1 MASNKSKTP
10 GPIQVVV
17 VLMLTVL
24 AFYFGNR
31 FGQVFDFN
39 TMEITDGALATVN
52 SIVAAPAAIS
62 MASVPMLYAI
72 GLAITVL
79 IVWLYTFMY
88 AGNYRYGEEAGS
100 AKWGTLKEGIAFK
113 DQTDPSNNLL
123 FTKNY
128 GLALKKP
135 KFDLEHDRNLNV
147 MVIGGSGSG
156 KTRNYVKPNLMQLNA
171 SYFLTDPKGTSLSE
185 CGYLFRDNGYR
196 IKVFNTI
203 EFNKSMHYNPLKYVK
218 TDADILS
225 FVNCLISNTNG
236 DKQSGGDPFWE
247 NSERLLYTA
256 LIALLR
262 DWFPPEDYSLDGL
275 LTLLSMA
282 EAKENDENFK
292 SPLDMIFDE
301 IETGKVYERNPFYQG
316 PSTSSSYADAES
328 DRMAISENTTDEF
341 TWQSSL
347 MERNNDGLSPARE
360 GGLTSD
366 QDFALANYKMFKVA
380 AGKTLKSIIIS
391 CNVRMAP
398 MRIEQVRELLKYDE
412 MNLDEMGDPGQ
423 RTAVFAIMSDTDK
436 TFSFLHAIMMWQS
449 IDILCRRALEKY
461 NGKLPTMV
469 NFIFDEFA
477 NIGTIPDIEQTIAVT
492 RSRNIG
498 TLKLKRIRGKYT
510 GSVLPYGYRPDPDD
524 INCFIIDPVA
534 ASVVRRIWEMHAG
547 GIGAPT
553 IARTLNEE
561 GIPNPTSYAKLTG
574 YSWHNRPSSSLWSAG
589 CIYSILHNETY
600 LGTLCQ
606 GRQLTPEGQFHSKKN
621 IPKDQWVRTVGHHP
635 AIIDDELLRRELKAR
650 KEAGAHN
657 LHEQKKNFPPGI
669 FGKEV
674 RCASCGKILTKGKT
688 LRKTGY
694 ERTLFCPTR
703 KKSPSHCKGAF
714 ISEKHLESAILHELK
729 NLADRY
735 SDDRVQIG
743 ICQDAQSAD
752 LIQER
757 NRLKTAVELIEKEIT
772 AYEQRSRDL
781 YLKRAT
787 DGMSIDDFNSAL
799 SRIRNDVDK
808 LRLKSKRASS
818 ELLHLNES
826 IAAESIRMETV
837 LKAADFNHL
846 DKTKVS
852 MLIESVYVHKRD
864 PKSGTQAIDITWKF

>member
-1 MASNKSKTP
+1 MAD
-10 GPIQVVV
+10 
-17 VLMLTVL
+17 L
-24 AFYFGNR
+24 
-31 FGQVFDFN
+31 
-39 TMEITDGALATVN
+39 
-52 SIVAAPAAIS
+52 
-62 MASVPMLYAI
+62 
-72 GLAITVL
+72 
-79 IVWLYTFMY
+79 
-88 AGNYRYGEEAGS
+88 GEEAFSSQMKVVATFLRLLEELMRNKQQDLRYGTKTQRRGILGRMKDFVGGIFKKVYDGTFGRLS
-100 AKWGTLKEGIAFK
+100 RNGKDYGQLDLNDPAVAKLFADTMKQMGMDAMHE
-113 DQTDPSNNLL
+113 DNNLL
-123 FTKNY
+123 FSTSDVAKILAFSKMVEQALGKKIEHENDTPEKEQSQEHGQDQERQADASLRKFNIILCKNQSR
-128 GLALKKP
+128 
-135 KFDLEHDRNLNV
+135 F
-147 MVIGGSGSG
+147 
-156 KTRNYVKPNLMQLNA
+156 TRDMQL
-171 SYFLTDPKGTSLSE
+171 
-185 CGYLFRDNGYR
+185 
-196 IKVFNTI
+196 V
-203 EFNKSMHYNPLKYVK
+203 
-218 TDADILS
+218 
-225 FVNCLISNTNG
+225 
-236 DKQSGGDPFWE
+236 
-247 NSERLLYTA
+247 
-256 LIALLR
+256 
-262 DWFPPEDYSLDGL
+262 
-275 LTLLSMA
+275 
-282 EAKENDENFK
+282 
-292 SPLDMIFDE
+292 
-301 IETGKVYERNPFYQG
+301 
-316 PSTSSSYADAES
+316 
-328 DRMAISENTTDEF
+328 
-341 TWQSSL
+341 
-347 MERNNDGLSPARE
+347 
-360 GGLTSD
+360 
-366 QDFALANYKMFKVA
+366 
-380 AGKTLKSIIIS
+380 
-391 CNVRMAP
+391 
-398 MRIEQVRELLKYDE
+398 
-412 MNLDEMGDPGQ
+412 
-423 RTAVFAIMSDTDK
+423 
-436 TFSFLHAIMMWQS
+436 
-449 IDILCRRALEKY
+449 EKY
-461 NGKLPTMV
+461 IHGLFPIWGIRFVGMVDGADTSVKGNKKARQINGLV
-469 NFIFDEFA
+469 NQWYLENLSD
-477 NIGTIPDIEQTIAVT
+477 NIKA
-492 RSRNIG
+492 

-674 RCASCGKILTKGKT
+674 RCASYGKILTKGKT

-729 NLADRY
+729 NLAERY

>member
-1 MASNKSKTP
+1 MKT
-10 GPIQVVV
+10 QD
-17 VLMLTVL
+17 
-24 AFYFGNR
+24 NR
-31 FGQVFDFN
+31 DR
-39 TMEITDGALATVN
+39 I
-52 SIVAAPAAIS
+52 AAIYVRLSEEDHDKVHETDDSLSIQNQKS
-62 MASVPMLYAI
+62 MLLEFASKH
-72 GLAITVL
+72 GWTVYD
-79 IVWLYTFMY
+79 IYHDDDY
-88 AGNYRYGEEAGS
+88 AGA
-100 AKWGTLKEGIAFK
+100 
-113 DQTDPSNNLL
+113 
-123 FTKNY
+123 
-128 GLALKKP
+128 
-135 KFDLEHDRNLNV
+135 DR
-147 MVIGGSGSG
+147 S
-156 KTRNYVKPNLMQLNA
+156 RP
-171 SYFLTDPKGTSLSE
+171 
-185 CGYLFRDNGYR
+185 
-196 IKVFNTI
+196 
-203 EFNKSMHYNPLKYVK
+203 EFN
-218 TDADILS
+218 
-225 FVNCLISNTNG
+225 
-236 DKQSGGDPFWE
+236 
-247 NSERLLYTA
+247 R
-256 LIALLR
+256 LIA
-262 DWFPPEDYSLDGL
+262 D
-275 LTLLSMA
+275 
-282 EAKENDENFK
+282 
-292 SPLDMIFDE
+292 
-301 IETGKVYERNPFYQG
+301 
-316 PSTSSSYADAES
+316 
-328 DRMAISENTTDEF
+328 
-341 TWQSSL
+341 
-347 MERNNDGLSPARE
+347 ARE
-360 GGLTSD
+360 GKFG
-366 QDFALANYKMFKVA
+366 
-380 AGKTLKSIIIS
+380 I
-391 CNVRMAP
+391 
-398 MRIEQVRELLKYDE
+398 
-412 MNLDEMGDPGQ
+412 
-423 RTAVFAIMSDTDK
+423 
-436 TFSFLHAIMMWQS
+436 
-449 IDILCRRALEKY
+449 ILCKTQARFTREMELVEKY
-461 NGKLPTMV
+461 IHGLFPIWGIRFVGMVDGADTSVKGNKKARQINGLV
-469 NFIFDEFA
+469 NQWYLENLSD
-477 NIGTIPDIEQTIAVT
+477 NIKA
-492 RSRNIG
+492 

-752 LIQER
+752 LIQEK

-826 IAAESIRMETV
+826 IAAESIRMETI
-837 LKAADFNHL
+837 LKVADFNRL

>member
-1 MASNKSKTP
+1 
-10 GPIQVVV
+10 
-17 VLMLTVL
+17 
-24 AFYFGNR
+24 
-31 FGQVFDFN
+31 
-39 TMEITDGALATVN
+39 
-52 SIVAAPAAIS
+52 
-62 MASVPMLYAI
+62 
-72 GLAITVL
+72 
-79 IVWLYTFMY
+79 
-88 AGNYRYGEEAGS
+88 
-100 AKWGTLKEGIAFK
+100 
-113 DQTDPSNNLL
+113 
-123 FTKNY
+123 
-128 GLALKKP
+128 
-135 KFDLEHDRNLNV
+135 
-147 MVIGGSGSG
+147 
-156 KTRNYVKPNLMQLNA
+156 
-171 SYFLTDPKGTSLSE
+171 
-185 CGYLFRDNGYR
+185 
-196 IKVFNTI
+196 
-203 EFNKSMHYNPLKYVK
+203 
-218 TDADILS
+218 
-225 FVNCLISNTNG
+225 
-236 DKQSGGDPFWE
+236 
-247 NSERLLYTA
+247 
-256 LIALLR
+256 
-262 DWFPPEDYSLDGL
+262 
-275 LTLLSMA
+275 
-282 EAKENDENFK
+282 
-292 SPLDMIFDE
+292 
-301 IETGKVYERNPFYQG
+301 
-316 PSTSSSYADAES
+316 
-328 DRMAISENTTDEF
+328 
-341 TWQSSL
+341 
-347 MERNNDGLSPARE
+347 
-360 GGLTSD
+360 
-366 QDFALANYKMFKVA
+366 
-380 AGKTLKSIIIS
+380 
-391 CNVRMAP
+391 
-398 MRIEQVRELLKYDE
+398 
-412 MNLDEMGDPGQ
+412 
-423 RTAVFAIMSDTDK
+423 
-436 TFSFLHAIMMWQS
+436 
-449 IDILCRRALEKY
+449 
-461 NGKLPTMV
+461 
-469 NFIFDEFA
+469 
-477 NIGTIPDIEQTIAVT
+477 
-492 RSRNIG
+492 
-498 TLKLKRIRGKYT
+498 
-510 GSVLPYGYRPDPDD
+510 
-524 INCFIIDPVA
+524 
-534 ASVVRRIWEMHAG
+534 MHAG

-864 PKSGTQAIDITWKF
+864 PKSGTQAINITWKF

>member
-1 MASNKSKTP
+1 MQIETPQAVAIYCRLSKEDLDENKIDNLSRS
-10 GPIQVVV
+10 IQNQKS
-17 VLMLTVL
+17 MLTDFAEINGWQIFDIYCDDNLSGV
-24 AFYFGNR
+24 ARDRPEFNR
-31 FGQVFDFN
+31 LIRDASLRKFN
-39 TMEITDGALATVN
+39 IILCKNQSRFTRDMQLVEKYIHGLFPIWGIRFVGMVDGADTSVKGNKKARQINGLVN
-52 SIVAAPAAIS
+52 QWY
-62 MASVPMLYAI
+62 L
-72 GLAITVL
+72 
-79 IVWLYTFMY
+79 
-88 AGNYRYGEEAGS
+88 E
-100 AKWGTLKEGIAFK
+100 
-113 DQTDPSNNLL
+113 NL
-123 FTKNY
+123 
-128 GLALKKP
+128 
-135 KFDLEHDRNLNV
+135 
-147 MVIGGSGSG
+147 S
-156 KTRNYVKPNLMQLNA
+156 
-171 SYFLTDPKGTSLSE
+171 
-185 CGYLFRDNGYR
+185 DN
-196 IKVFNTI
+196 IK
-203 EFNKSMHYNPLKYVK
+203 
-218 TDADILS
+218 A
-225 FVNCLISNTNG
+225 
-236 DKQSGGDPFWE
+236 
-247 NSERLLYTA
+247 
-256 LIALLR
+256 
-262 DWFPPEDYSLDGL
+262 
-275 LTLLSMA
+275 
-282 EAKENDENFK
+282 
-292 SPLDMIFDE
+292 
-301 IETGKVYERNPFYQG
+301 
-316 PSTSSSYADAES
+316 
-328 DRMAISENTTDEF
+328 
-341 TWQSSL
+341 
-347 MERNNDGLSPARE
+347 
-360 GGLTSD
+360 
-366 QDFALANYKMFKVA
+366 
-380 AGKTLKSIIIS
+380 
-391 CNVRMAP
+391 
-398 MRIEQVRELLKYDE
+398 
-412 MNLDEMGDPGQ
+412 
-423 RTAVFAIMSDTDK
+423 
-436 TFSFLHAIMMWQS
+436 
-449 IDILCRRALEKY
+449 
-461 NGKLPTMV
+461 
-469 NFIFDEFA
+469 
-477 NIGTIPDIEQTIAVT
+477 
-492 RSRNIG
+492 

-781 YLKRAT
+781 YLKEDWIRVIGTHEAIISLET
-787 DGMSIDDFNSAL
+787 WNQTQAL
-799 SRIRNDVDK
+799 LAVGARSFTRSEEIGLFSRKVYCGHCNK
-808 LRLKSKRASS
+808 LMRTGRSKR
-818 ELLHLNES
+818 
-826 IAAESIRMETV
+826 
-837 LKAADFNHL
+837 
-846 DKTKVS
+846 
-852 MLIESVYVHKRD
+852 
-864 PKSGTQAIDITWKF
+864 KSGTYYNYVICVRRHPEINPCPVHAVSNALMEKTILDQLDILAAKYKDGSLFSEIMDEESTIGIEIKRLKAELAQHKKKLVEYETGLKCLYLDKASGSISNSDYQFLSRELSAGKELAERKVDLCTENYNKILRSQEILREKAGVLESYSRPKELTRSMVETFIDHIVICSSSDGTSKQEIKIYWNF